1 MQIKQNCTYAHSP
14 KFGAKF
20 LHSESLK
27 QVADYAVDN
36 RKFDKL
42 NQARKNIEG
51 AYLQTRVRFDMGVN
65 DKGFPFLTFSRFNP
79 KKSVLVPMNADDYQ
93 LTKVTIIE
101 SSKKC
106 NPLKFAFEK
115 IVKMGNS
122 VPKNNLFKKIVVDK

>member
-1 MQIKQNCTYAHSP
+1 MQIKQNYTYAHSP

-27 QVADYAVDN
+27 QVADYAVEN
-36 RKFDKL
+36 GKFDKL

-51 AYLQTRVRFDMGVN
+51 AHLQTRVRFDMGVN

-79 KKSVLVPMNADDYQ
+79 KKSVLVPMSADDYQ
-93 LTKVTIIE
+93 LTKATVIE
-101 SSKKC
+101 SSNKC

-115 IVKMGNS
+115 IEFREELFHGNS
-122 VPKNNLFKKIVVDK
+122 SG